1 MRANGR
7 CPIEAVYAGE
17 CSGCARGRRE
27 IPTPRRL
34 ISSHLG
40 ISRSWRGA
48 ARCGAARCGGRE
60 YHDLARSFEITAVW
74 FSPTGVRES
83 RWTLWSGKIR
93 EIFPQIDETIA
104 QTLKNIVLHLPIVK
118 SVRYKKYSTFGEVER
133 ATVSGISSSIS
144 SSRTGYH

>member
-40 ISRSWRGA
+40 ISRS
-48 ARCGAARCGGRE
+48 RCGAARCGGRE

-83 RWTLWSGKIR
+83 RWTLWSSKIR